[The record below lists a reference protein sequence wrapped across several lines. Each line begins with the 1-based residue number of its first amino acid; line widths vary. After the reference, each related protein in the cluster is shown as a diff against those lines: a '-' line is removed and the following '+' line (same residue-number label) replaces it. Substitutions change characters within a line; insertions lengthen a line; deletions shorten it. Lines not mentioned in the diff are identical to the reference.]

1 MARMIDQIRASKL
14 PSNMMP
20 FAAKGALNVSP
31 AENIEILVHLAKHN
45 KVFGDLARMTLAGWD
60 EKASLAAASDP
71 QTSREVLDY
80 LISPDNLRPK
90 LLPALLE
97 NPSVRESELAKFAIS
112 ASPESI
118 AMMLRSPR
126 IRAAVWV
133 LDALK
138 PNPYQKKEQS
148 AEIQLLMKGG
158 EVAAR
163 GDEPTPEPT
172 AETIVE
178 PTPAASIPATP
189 APLAAPTS
197 TPSPSQ
203 PVAPPLKANS
213 TPAPVPAA
221 TAAAEGSSPV
231 AERGTTTSEEDEAVA
246 AYFFHHATEIA
257 ADEGKPFQAIGGI
270 VELLGS
276 DYFPVSPA
284 EEIVSEPEPEPEPAP
299 APEPV
304 AADKPAELPKAI
316 VPKKPPDAAKR
327 VNTVQKIN
335 ALDVKGR
342 IQLAL
347 KGSKEE
353 RSILVR
359 DGTKVVA
366 LAVLEA
372 PKLSDGEV
380 EKFASQK
387 NVLEA
392 VLRQIPLKRRFMK
405 NYKVVRNLVSNP
417 RTPLDLGL
425 GLMKNLLSQ
434 DLKNIANNK
443 EISETIRKLAMK
455 MFQQKEE
462 QANKK

>member
-14 PSNMMP
+14 PSNMMQ
-20 FAAKGALNVSP
+20 FAAKGALSVGP
-31 AENIEILVHLAKHN
+31 AENIEILVYLANHN

-60 EKASLAAASDP
+60 EKASLQAASDP
-71 QTSREVLDY
+71 NTPREVLDY

-97 NPSVRESELAKFAIS
+97 NPSVRESELAKLAIS
-112 ASPESI
+112 ASPDSI

-126 IRAAVWV
+126 LRAAIWV
-133 LDALK
+133 LDSLK
-138 PNPYQKKEQS
+138 SNPYLKKEQS
-148 AEIQLLMKGG
+148 DEIRLLMTGG

-163 GDEPTPEPT
+163 DVEPTPEPT
-172 AETIVE
+172 AETLPPPPPELTVQ
-178 PTPAASIPATP
+178 PLATP
-189 APLAAPTS
+189 PVEAAQESTSAAETTAGSNSENESGPS
-197 TPSPSQ
+197 TP
-203 PVAPPLKANS
+203 
-213 TPAPVPAA
+213 
-221 TAAAEGSSPV
+221 
-231 AERGTTTSEEDEAVA
+231 EEEEAVS
-246 AYFFHHATEIA
+246 AYFFHHAADIA
-257 ADEGKPFQAIGGI
+257 AEDGKPFQAIGGI
-270 VELLGS
+270 VELLGT
-276 DYFPVSPA
+276 DYFPVSPR
-284 EEIVSEPEPEPEPAP
+284 EVESKPEP

-304 AADKPAELPKAI
+304 PADAAAQGAPVSKPA
-316 VPKKPPDAAKR
+316 VPAKKPPDPIKR

-353 RSILVR
+353 RSILIR

-366 LAVLEA
+366 MAVLEA

-380 EKFASQK
+380 EKIASQK

-405 NYKVVRNLVSNP
+405 NYKVVRNLVANP

-425 GLMKNLLSQ
+425 GLMKNLLVQ
-434 DLKNIANNK
+434 DLKNISANK
-443 EISETIRKLAMK
+443 EVSETIRKLALK
-455 MFQQKEE
+455 MYKQKEE

>member
-1 MARMIDQIRASKL
+1 MARIIDQIRASKL
-14 PSNMMP
+14 PSNMMQ

-31 AENIEILVHLAKHN
+31 AENIEILVYLAKHN

-60 EKASLAAASDP
+60 EKASLQAASDP

-112 ASPESI
+112 ASQESI

-126 IRAAVWV
+126 LRAAVWV

-138 PNPYQKKEQS
+138 PNPYLKKEQS
-148 AEIQLLMKGG
+148 DEIQLLMKGG

-172 AETIVE
+172 VETIVE
-178 PTPAASIPATP
+178 PATEPVAQTAPAQVASPTSPQPVTAPAQATAVTPT
-189 APLAAPTS
+189 AAP
-197 TPSPSQ
+197 
-203 PVAPPLKANS
+203 
-213 TPAPVPAA
+213 
-221 TAAAEGSSPV
+221 SPV
-231 AERGTTTSEEDEAVA
+231 AESGATTSEEDEAIS
-246 AYFFHHATEIA
+246 AYFFNHATEIA

-276 DYFPVSPA
+276 DFFPVSPA
-284 EEIVSEPEPEPEPAP
+284 QETVSEPEPAP
-299 APEPV
+299 AP
-304 AADKPAELPKAI
+304 ASAEKAEEARKAI
-316 VPKKPPDAAKR
+316 LPKKPPEDATKR

-347 KGSKEE
+347 KGNKEE

-405 NYKVVRNLVSNP
+405 NYKVVRNLVANP

-434 DLKNIANNK
+434 DLKNISNNK